1 MTRTQFVFSLGCGS
15 MFMVAGAALA
25 LSGTADWGLSL
36 VGAIITGVAVVSARP
51 LAARSPAMAPAG
63 MTAAES

>member
-15 MFMVAGAALA
+15 LFMAVGAALA

-36 VGAIITGVAVVSARP
+36 VGAMIAGVTVMSVRP
-51 LAARSPAMAPAG
+51 ASARSPAMVSPG
-63 MTAAES
+63 MSPAES

>member
-36 VGAIITGVAVVSARP
+36 VGAIITGVAVVSARLLP
-51 LAARSPAMAPAG
+51 VPRPWRPPA
-63 MTAAES
+63 